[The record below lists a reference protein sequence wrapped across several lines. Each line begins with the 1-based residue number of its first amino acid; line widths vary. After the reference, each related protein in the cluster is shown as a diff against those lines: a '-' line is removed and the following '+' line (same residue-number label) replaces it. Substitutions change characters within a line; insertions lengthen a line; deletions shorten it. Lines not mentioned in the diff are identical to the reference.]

1 MSRVLLIQDNLGG
14 TLFVKEML
22 QEAGM
27 NRRKSL

>member
-1 MSRVLLIQDNLGG
+1 MSRVLLIEDNLGG

-22 QEAGM
+22 KEAGM